1 MEYSIIFL
9 IIIAIVIIQI
19 RLAWKNYKQIVLY
32 KKSIQNIDQ
41 LSTFE
46 TSIYQESEI
55 AKENFV
61 VNIDF
66 ENE

>member
-55 AKENFV
+55 ATEKFE

>member
-1 MEYSIIFL
+1 MEYGIIFL

-19 RLAWKNYKQIVLY
+19 RLAWKNQKQIRSY
-32 KKSIQNIDQ
+32 KKSIQNIDE

-46 TSIYQESEI
+46 TSIYQESGI

>member
-1 MEYSIIFL
+1 MEYGIIFL

-19 RLAWKNYKQIVLY
+19 RLAWKNQKQIRSY
-32 KKSIQNIDQ
+32 KKSIQNIDE